1 MPIVKL
7 SEKMSVLICGI
18 FELIIVGEMK
28 RNVQQLTKVA
38 QTFMINIFLMNSD
51 YYYSEVNIT
60 NLIVDPY

>member
-28 RNVQQLTKVA
+28 RNVQQL
-38 QTFMINIFLMNSD
+38 MN
-51 YYYSEVNIT
+51 
-60 NLIVDPY
+60 